1 MSTPELPDKAPS
13 YGRPYANPNRTGY
26 PDTWL
31 PEPEDEGMSRAGMAR
46 AEKRRELRRLGAE
59 LVRQDA
65 EREQR
70 ERLGRTA

>member
-1 MSTPELPDKAPS
+1 MRDP
-13 YGRPYANPNRTGY
+13 RFTGY

-31 PEPEDEGMSRAGMAR
+31 PEPEDEGSSRAGMAR

-65 EREQR
+65 AK
-70 ERLGRTA
+70 GTA